1 MPTDFLVYWLTRPL
15 GLLLIAAM
23 IAVPFIFWRVLL
35 GKAYAAIGLLP
46 LVAAYAAA
54 LAGLVAA
61 AFAFAYLEFSSRVAD
76 GLLAEDERW
85 SLVPGW
91 TIYMVVLSS
100 VFVLPVMGLVGV
112 PVGAWLVRSNRLSY
126 GIIMVTTIGFWL
138 TLTTIFWAFPLNHW
152 HQTHRLESFVRILG
166 EFLPGVLFVAMPFL
180 IALRLAVGPRRRGHP
195 NGASSAA
202 GVAAKSR

>member
-1 MPTDFLVYWLTRPL
+1 MATDFLVYWLTRPL

-35 GKAYAAIGLLP
+35 GRAYATIGLLP
-46 LVAAYAAA
+46 LVLAYAAA
-54 LAGLVAA
+54 LAGLVAV
-61 AFAFAYLEFSSRVAD
+61 AFACAYLEFSSRVAD

-100 VFVLPVMGLVGV
+100 VCVLPVIGLVGV

-126 GIIMVTTIGFWL
+126 GIIMALATGFWL
-138 TLTTIFWAFPLNHW
+138 TLPMIFWAFPLSQW
-152 HQTHRLESFVRILG
+152 HRIHRLEAFAMILG
-166 EFLPGVLFVAMPFL
+166 EILPGVLFVALPFL
-180 IALRLAVGPRRRGHP
+180 IGLRLAVGSRRRGRP
-195 NGASSAA
+195 DGPSSTA
-202 GVAAKSR
+202 GVTAKSR